1 MKRTILYLF
10 FVIGSVNLFAQD
22 IFHTQLFT
30 ADMALK
36 YRNEIGLSD
45 QQVSDIK
52 KIYQNQI
59 TEFNSLK
66 WDLDVELEALKKLLK
81 GAKVDEKATLA
92 QMEKVMGMED
102 RLKRLK
108 LTMLIQIKNKLT
120 LEQQE
125 KLKKVQTESEIL
137 SSDLIT
143 SLSENP
149 RVLLKIDGMNS
160 IEKQPLYI
168 IKDSNGE
175 RTVPSVEDVDTTE
188 IESVEVLK
196 GESAT
201 EVYGKKGANGV
212 VIIKM
217 KK

>member
-10 FVIGSVNLFAQD
+10 FVIGSANLFAQD